1 MSEPLNVRPRTL
13 AQLSTLSWLP
23 DPIVQWLALL
33 GSCSEPE
40 QRQLMRDAFRTNLFL
55 LLTVGLNRLD
65 VARPWLYERCVELQA
80 EPDGYLDLW
89 ARGHYKST
97 LGTFGRTLMDI
108 LASHGDDPL
117 PEWAELGHEP
127 TFAIFSHTRP
137 IAKAF
142 LRQIKVELQRN
153 ELLKYVYPDILYE
166 IPERQSPRWSEDAGL
181 VVKRHANPKEATL
194 EAHGLVDGQPTSRH
208 FNVLIYDDVVVR
220 DSVTTPEMIEKTT
233 EAWELSLN
241 LGDSN
246 PRKRYYGTRWHFA
259 DSYRTIMEREA
270 AIPRIHPATTDGTL
284 TGPPVL
290 LTVEELAQKVREMG
304 PYSASSQLLLNP
316 TVDSKQRF
324 LREWFSHQFD
334 PSSGWETM
342 NRVLICD
349 PASGKKSS
357 DYTAMWVWGLG
368 ADRNYY
374 VLDIVRDRLTL
385 QQRASEFIRL
395 HRKWRPIVSGYESYG
410 MQADIAYLQE
420 RMDRETYRFDLIEL
434 KGKLSKFDRVN
445 RLIPPAFEGRI
456 WFPPAIFRT
465 NAEGKLEDL
474 VVQTIEQEFLA
485 WPVPAYDDC
494 IDAASRI
501 FDLEV
506 PFPMPVVPE
515 HRDDR
520 YTRKKVVGT
529 WQSA

>member
-65 VARPWLYERCVELQA
+65 VARPWLYERCVEIQT

-97 LGTFGRTLMDI
+97 LGTFARTLMDI

-233 EAWELSLN
+233 EA
-241 LGDSN
+241 
-246 PRKRYYGTRWHFA
+246 
-259 DSYRTIMEREA
+259 
-270 AIPRIHPATTDGTL
+270 
-284 TGPPVL
+284 
-290 LTVEELAQKVREMG
+290 
-304 PYSASSQLLLNP
+304 
-316 TVDSKQRF
+316 
-324 LREWFSHQFD
+324 
-334 PSSGWETM
+334 
-342 NRVLICD
+342 
-349 PASGKKSS
+349 
-357 DYTAMWVWGLG
+357 
-368 ADRNYY
+368 
-374 VLDIVRDRLTL
+374 
-385 QQRASEFIRL
+385 
-395 HRKWRPIVSGYESYG
+395 
-410 MQADIAYLQE
+410 
-420 RMDRETYRFDLIEL
+420 
-434 KGKLSKFDRVN
+434 
-445 RLIPPAFEGRI
+445 
-456 WFPPAIFRT
+456 
-465 NAEGKLEDL
+465 
-474 VVQTIEQEFLA
+474 
-485 WPVPAYDDC
+485 
-494 IDAASRI
+494 
-501 FDLEV
+501 
-506 PFPMPVVPE
+506 
-515 HRDDR
+515 
-520 YTRKKVVGT
+520 
-529 WQSA
+529 